1 MAERCAVI
9 GIGQTKHDVKRTDVS
24 LPGLLREAI
33 QTAKASGNTAF
44 FLRATR
50 PFWED
55 DGLPASLWSDTIF
68 ERVLVSQIA
77 EAGEYRI
84 RVWINGDNA
93 LRVDRLGAQAGPALI
108 ETLARVR
115 PSTKGELEI
124 IGHFS
129 WGSDPYTGG
138 EKYVLGPGDVTR
150 FGKMMSRNVG
160 PIFWAGEHH
169 KSRDQGV
176 EAALASGE
184 RAARELQEDF
194 GVAVYRVRT
203 DFGKL
208 CFTAAVLG
216 SIR

>member
-1 MAERCAVI
+1 MVALRSI
-9 GIGQTKHDVKRTDVS
+9 DFRPN

-33 QTAKASGNTAF
+33 LTAKASGNTAF

-55 DGLPASLWSDTIF
+55 DGLPHSLWSDTIF
-68 ERVLVSQIA
+68 ERVLVSPVA
-77 EAGEYRI
+77 ERGEHRI

-93 LRVDRLGAQAGPALI
+93 MRVDRLGSRAGPALI
-108 ETLARVR
+108 DTLARIR
-115 PSTKGELEI
+115 PSTQGKVEV
-124 IGHFS
+124 IGQFS

-138 EKYVLGPGDVTR
+138 EKYVLGPGHVTR
-150 FGKMMSRNVG
+150 FAKIMSRSVG

-184 RAARELQEDF
+184 RAARELRESLD
-194 GVAVYRVRT
+194 G
-203 DFGKL
+203 
-208 CFTAAVLG
+208 AA
-216 SIR
+216 